1 MIDFMVNIKN
11 KKDMTKCNIK
21 TLMATSVL
29 CIFFNGVLIYG
40 TDNSDDEK
48 NDNKNKPILTIEEQQ
63 NNNNKQQNE
72 YEDSVIKEI
81 MENDEVDED
90 KIITMRKKKI
100 KDNIF
105 LNFEGDISLLFC
117 CNLCNNKPEKVEEY
131 FQKHILELKNIDKHE
146 PNTTIKYEPIL
157 NDEDDEDKQ

>member
-72 YEDSVIKEI
+72 YED
-81 MENDEVDED
+81 
-90 KIITMRKKKI
+90 
-100 KDNIF
+100 
-105 LNFEGDISLLFC
+105 
-117 CNLCNNKPEKVEEY
+117 
-131 FQKHILELKNIDKHE
+131 
-146 PNTTIKYEPIL
+146 
-157 NDEDDEDKQ
+157 